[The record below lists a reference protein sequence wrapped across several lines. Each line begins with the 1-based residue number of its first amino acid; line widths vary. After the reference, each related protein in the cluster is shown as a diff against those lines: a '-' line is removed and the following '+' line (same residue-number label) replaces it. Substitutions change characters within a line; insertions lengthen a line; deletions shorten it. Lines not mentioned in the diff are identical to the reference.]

1 MVRKRPTGPRIAPR
15 PGPHITTAQP
25 DAPTTVYAG
34 GDRILVGAREID
46 VTQLA
51 PDPEQPRKYM
61 DPDRL
66 AELAESITRDGV
78 LQALLVREEGMGRD
92 GDMRYTIIAGGRR
105 YAAIQLALAQVPD
118 EETRRRLARVP
129 VVVRDTEAA
138 ERRILQLVEN
148 LQREE
153 LPPVEEARALKEL
166 MQLENLTTTGVA
178 QRIHRSQGYV
188 DERLRLIRHDDVAT
202 AVEAGVIPISAAAAV
217 ASIGSADE
225 RRDWIERAQAGETIR
240 PREVYA
246 SKPDR
251 RRGRRTSSRS
261 DSDLASAALG
271 QTIISVPA
279 SESDI
284 GAPQTEQRIM
294 QDAPDGPDALPHP
307 TKPAM
312 DTPLRKF
319 GNEACPPLS
328 WARTERPAGMEAA
341 GAAILDPTHA
351 QTNPRAAVHALLGTA
366 SPTQRA
372 FAERL
377 VGIGVDQG
385 WSCAELIGQ
394 IRGDV

>member
-66 AELAESITRDGV
+66 AELAASITRDGV

-148 LQREE
+148 LQREQ

-240 PREVYA
+240 PREIYA

-271 QTIISVPA
+271 QPIISVPA

-284 GAPQTEQRIM
+284 GAPQTEQRIV
-294 QDAPDGPDALPHP
+294 QDAPDALPRP
-307 TKPAM
+307 TKPAIN
-312 DTPLRKF
+312 TPLPKF
-319 GNEACPPLS
+319 GNEARPPLS
-328 WARTERPAGMEAA
+328 WARTETPPGTEAA
-341 GAAILDPTHA
+341 GEAILDPRRA
-351 QTNPRAAVHALLGTA
+351 QTNPGATVHALLGTA

-394 IRGDV
+394 IRSDV

>member
-1 MVRKRPTGPRIAPR
+1 MAAKRPTGPRIAPR

-46 VTQLA
+46 VSQLA

-66 AELAESITRDGV
+66 AELAASITRDGV

-92 GDMRYTIIAGGRR
+92 GDMRYAIIAGGRR
-105 YAAIQLALAQVPD
+105 YAAIQLALAQALD

-138 ERRILQLVEN
+138 ERRVLQLVEN

-166 MQLENLTTTGVA
+166 MQLEDLTTTGVA
-178 QRIHRSQGYV
+178 RRIHRSQGYV

-202 AVEAGVIPISAAAAV
+202 AVEAGVIPSSAAAAV

-251 RRGRRTSSRS
+251 RRGRRTSSKS
-261 DSDLASAALG
+261 NADVAGAALG
-271 QTIISVPA
+271 QTIISAPT
-279 SESDI
+279 SESNI
-284 GAPQTEQRIM
+284 GALQTEQRIV
-294 QDAPDGPDALPHP
+294 QDAPDALSRP
-307 TKPAM
+307 TKPAI
-312 DTPLRKF
+312 DTPLPNF
-319 GNEACPPLS
+319 GNETRPPLD
-328 WARTERPAGMEAA
+328 WARTGTPAGTGAAA
-341 GAAILDPTHA
+341 GAAIPDPTPA
-351 QTNPRAAVHALLGTA
+351 QTNSHAAVHALLSTA
-366 SPTQRA
+366 SSTQRA
-372 FAERL
+372 FAEHL
-377 VGIGVDQG
+377 VGIGADQG
-385 WSCAELIGQ
+385 WSCAELIRQ
-394 IRGDV
+394 IRGDA

>member
-1 MVRKRPTGPRIAPR
+1 MMAAKRPTGPRIAPR

-46 VTQLA
+46 VSQLA

-66 AELAESITRDGV
+66 AELAASITRDGV

-92 GDMRYTIIAGGRR
+92 GDMRYAIIAGGRR
-105 YAAIQLALAQVPD
+105 YAAIQLALAQALD

-138 ERRILQLVEN
+138 ERRVLQLVEN

-166 MQLENLTTTGVA
+166 MQLEDLTTTGIA
-178 QRIHRSQGYV
+178 RRIHRSQGYV

-202 AVEAGVIPISAAAAV
+202 AVEAGVIPSSAAAAV

-251 RRGRRTSSRS
+251 RRGRQTSSKS
-261 DSDLASAALG
+261 NPNVADAALG
-271 QTIISVPA
+271 QTITSAPA
-279 SESDI
+279 SKSDTS
-284 GAPQTEQRIM
+284 APQTEQRIV
-294 QDAPDGPDALPHP
+294 QDAPDALSRP
-307 TKPAM
+307 TKPAT
-312 DTPLRKF
+312 DTPLPNF
-319 GNEACPPLS
+319 GNEARPPLD
-328 WARTERPAGMEAA
+328 WARTGTPAGTGAAA
-341 GAAILDPTHA
+341 GAAILDPTPA
-351 QTNPRAAVHALLGTA
+351 QTNSHAVVHALLSTA
-366 SPTQRA
+366 SSTQRA
-372 FAERL
+372 FAEHL
-377 VGIGVDQG
+377 VGIGADQG
-385 WSCAELIGQ
+385 WSCAELIRQ
-394 IRGDV
+394 IRGDA

>member
-1 MVRKRPTGPRIAPR
+1 MTRKRPTGPRIAPR

-25 DAPTTVYAG
+25 DAPTTVYTG

-66 AELAESITRDGV
+66 AELAASITRDGV

-148 LQREE
+148 LQREQ

-240 PREVYA
+240 PREIYA

-271 QTIISVPA
+271 QPIISVPA

-284 GAPQTEQRIM
+284 GAPQTEQRIV
-294 QDAPDGPDALPHP
+294 QDAPDALPRP
-307 TKPAM
+307 TKPAIN
-312 DTPLRKF
+312 TPLPKF
-319 GNEACPPLS
+319 GNEARPPLS
-328 WARTERPAGMEAA
+328 WARTETPPGTEAA
-341 GAAILDPTHA
+341 GEAILDPRRA
-351 QTNPRAAVHALLGTA
+351 QTNPGAAVHALLGTA

-394 IRGDV
+394 IRSDV

>member
-1 MVRKRPTGPRIAPR
+1 MARKRPTGPRIAPR

-148 LQREE
+148 LQREQ

-240 PREVYA
+240 PREIYA

-271 QTIISVPA
+271 QPIISV
-279 SESDI
+279 
-284 GAPQTEQRIM
+284 
-294 QDAPDGPDALPHP
+294 
-307 TKPAM
+307 
-312 DTPLRKF
+312 
-319 GNEACPPLS
+319 
-328 WARTERPAGMEAA
+328 
-341 GAAILDPTHA
+341 
-351 QTNPRAAVHALLGTA
+351 
-366 SPTQRA
+366 
-372 FAERL
+372 
-377 VGIGVDQG
+377 
-385 WSCAELIGQ
+385 
-394 IRGDV
+394 

>member
-1 MVRKRPTGPRIAPR
+1 MAAKRPTGPRIAPR

-46 VTQLA
+46 VSQLA

-66 AELAESITRDGV
+66 AELAASITRDGV

-92 GDMRYTIIAGGRR
+92 GDMRYAIIAGGRR
-105 YAAIQLALAQVPD
+105 YAAIQLALAQALD

-138 ERRILQLVEN
+138 ERRVLQLVEN

-166 MQLENLTTTGVA
+166 MQLEDLTTTGVA
-178 QRIHRSQGYV
+178 RRIHRSQGYV

-202 AVEAGVIPISAAAAV
+202 AVEAGVIPSSAAAAV

-251 RRGRRTSSRS
+251 RRGRQTSSKS
-261 DSDLASAALG
+261 NPNVADAALG
-271 QTIISVPA
+271 QTITSAPA
-279 SESDI
+279 SKSDTS
-284 GAPQTEQRIM
+284 APQTEQRIV
-294 QDAPDGPDALPHP
+294 QDAPDALSRP

-312 DTPLRKF
+312 DTPLPNF
-319 GNEACPPLS
+319 GNEARPPLD
-328 WARTERPAGMEAA
+328 WARTGTPANTGAAA
-341 GAAILDPTHA
+341 GAAILDPTPA
-351 QTNPRAAVHALLGTA
+351 QTNSHAAVHALLSTA
-366 SPTQRA
+366 SSTQRA
-372 FAERL
+372 FAEHL
-377 VGIGVDQG
+377 VGIGADQG
-385 WSCAELIGQ
+385 WSCVELIRQ
-394 IRGDV
+394 IRGDA

>member
-1 MVRKRPTGPRIAPR
+1 MTRKRPTGPRIAPR

-66 AELAESITRDGV
+66 AELAASITRDGV

-148 LQREE
+148 LQREQ

-240 PREVYA
+240 PREIYA

-271 QTIISVPA
+271 QPIISVPA

-284 GAPQTEQRIM
+284 GAPQTEQRIV
-294 QDAPDGPDALPHP
+294 QDAPDALPRP
-307 TKPAM
+307 TKPAIN
-312 DTPLRKF
+312 TPLPKF
-319 GNEACPPLS
+319 GNEARPPLS
-328 WARTERPAGMEAA
+328 WARTETPPGTEAA
-341 GAAILDPTHA
+341 GEAILDPRRA
-351 QTNPRAAVHALLGTA
+351 QTNPGATVHALLGTA

-394 IRGDV
+394 IRSDV